1 MRGGQYEKVVV
12 EGKWERNAPACTNC
26 SFGKSVNFWTG
37 TLIGAVITS
46 CQSKAYF
53 SSGSFKAELRSLD
66 SAFEEAISDLSGL
79 KISLIL

>member
-1 MRGGQYEKVVV
+1 MRLH
-12 EGKWERNAPACTNC
+12 APIVRLANP
-26 SFGKSVNFWTG
+26 FNFWTG
-37 TLIGAVITS
+37 TLIGAVSTS

-53 SSGSFKAELRSLD
+53 SSGSLTAELRSLD

>member
-1 MRGGQYEKVVV
+1 MRLH
-12 EGKWERNAPACTNC
+12 APIIRLANPLI
-26 SFGKSVNFWTG
+26 FWTG

-53 SSGSFKAELRSLD
+53 SSGSFTAELRSLD